1 MGIDYV
7 AEELNDNYTAAVFVY
22 YNTEYQ
28 GFYHEKTG
36 VWNVFRERYYRLN
49 GTGQLKLHED

>member
-22 YNTEYQ
+22 YNTGYQ
-28 GFYHEKTG
+28 GFYEKTSAKCFPG
-36 VWNVFRERYYRLN
+36 DSGKGIIV
-49 GTGQLKLHED
+49 